1 MSTQK
6 KSGNK
11 LVLVMAVLLA
21 AAVLAYGA
29 GPGDWFGVASGAA
42 IEGAP
47 VRRGPLRITVV
58 ESGNLK
64 SKDSI
69 SLKSELEGQSTILYL
84 IKEGAHVQVGEL
96 LCELDATK
104 LVEQRVQQQI
114 TLRNAEAAWVKA
126 KQAYDI
132 QLSQNESDIA
142 AAQRKSDFAAQDL
155 QKYID
160 GDWPQKRKSG
170 QEAILLAEEEVKRA
184 QEKLEWSRKLSDKGF
199 LTRTEL
205 EADQLAATSAGIKQ
219 DQARRALEL
228 LEKYDYPQQRKK
240 FEADKEEADRGLDRT
255 RLQAEARRVDAEA
268 AMVTSKDK
276 LGLEKERLAKLESQ
290 IEKAKI
296 HAPVEGMVVYAQQEG
311 GRWGGGDPIQ
321 EGTTVRERQEII
333 TLPSATTKM
342 VAEVSLHESV
352 LEQVQAGQRVTMTVD
367 ALPGRSFAG
376 LVDFKAVL
384 PDKNAWWANPNLRL
398 YRTQIELD
406 EADPALRPGM
416 SCSLEILVGELAD
429 ATYVPVQCVFLDK
442 GKTVAFKSV
451 VTGWEKAPIKVGR
464 HSAKWVEILEGLKE
478 GDTVLLSQPP
488 GSSLEAALQAAP
500 APLDPR
506 QASQK
511 PGRGAGGRDG
521 GGASG
526 ANGANASP
534 AARGP
539 EAGGANPGG
548 RAPGVGRDGA
558 GRTPG
563 REGGGRERA
572 EDAGGG
578 RGASDGGGA
587 GLESARGTD
596 GARDDRGAKG
606 ANETGG
612 GGRP

>member
-6 KSGNK
+6 KPGSRIGF
-11 LVLVMAVLLA
+11 VVVAIA
-21 AAVLAYGA
+21 AIAALAYGL
-29 GPGDWFGVASGAA
+29 GPGHWFSGADGGA

-84 IKEGAHVQVGEL
+84 IKEGMHVQKGEL

-114 TLRNAEAAWVKA
+114 SVRNAEAAWVKA
-126 KQAYDI
+126 KQNYDI

-160 GDWPQKRKSG
+160 GDWPQKKKSS
-170 QEAILLAEEEVKRA
+170 QESILLAEEEVKRA
-184 QEKLEWSRKLSDKGF
+184 EEKLDWSRKLSEKGF

-205 EADQLAATSAGIKQ
+205 EADQLSATSAGIKRE
-219 DQARRALEL
+219 QAKRALEL
-228 LEKYDYPQQRKK
+228 LERYDYPQQRKK

-268 AMVTSKDK
+268 AKVTSEDK
-276 LGLEKERLAKLESQ
+276 LGLERERLVKLESQ
-290 IEKAKI
+290 IQKAKI
-296 HAPVEGMVVYAQQEG
+296 VAPVEGMVVYAQQEG
-311 GRWGGGDPIQ
+311 GRWGGSDPIQ
-321 EGTTVRERQEII
+321 EGTVVRERQEII
-333 TLPSATTKM
+333 TLPSASTKM

-352 LEQVQAGQRVTMTVD
+352 LEQVQPGQRVTMTVD
-367 ALPGRSFAG
+367 ALPGRTFTG

-406 EADPALRPGM
+406 EPDSALRPGM
-416 SCSLEILVGELAD
+416 SCSLEILVDELAD

-442 GKTVAFKSV
+442 GKTVAFKST
-451 VTGWEKAPIKVGR
+451 VTGWEKVPIKVGK
-464 HSAKWVEILEGLKE
+464 HSPKWVEITEGLKE
-478 GDTVLLSQPP
+478 GETVLLSQPP
-488 GSSLEAALQAAP
+488 GSSLEAALQSAP
-500 APLDPR
+500 ATPNAGP
-506 QASQK
+506 SQMP
-511 PGRGAGGRDG
+511 PGGGGRDAAGSRDGAAAPREGAAGEHG
-521 GGASG
+521 GP
-526 ANGANASP
+526 NGATG
-534 AARGP
+534 ARAP
-539 EAGGANPGG
+539 EAGAANPAAGRGPGG
-548 RAPGVGRDGA
+548 RG
-558 GRTPG
+558 PG
-563 REGGGRERA
+563 REGGGRNRG
-572 EDAGGG
+572 DGSGGG
-578 RGASDGGGA
+578 RSASDGSGA
-587 GLESARGTD
+587 GIEAPRGE
-596 GARDDRGAKG
+596 GAKG
-606 ANETGG
+606 TNDTSG